1 MIMPFDCTCVFSPQ
15 LLSYSSIEIFCWI
28 KCTYYSKGG
37 SIANWINNSERE
49 KKTCNHK
56 TKTKPVKHNNE
67 GENLYSTNRYS
78 MFFYLWVRLRLNPRK
93 RVRDKRK
100 KTLESQNT
108 AISKYIKLG
117 LCSIL
122 EWVNVEFFCGT
133 QLQVSN
139 IKRYIP
145 KFDTVL
151 LHWNWSSLRRKY

>member
-100 KTLESQNT
+100 KTLESHSSNRRTRTWLSRHKSKPAAEVLHDYVGSCFRELFCQNR
-108 AISKYIKLG
+108 
-117 LCSIL
+117 
-122 EWVNVEFFCGT
+122 V
-133 QLQVSN
+133 
-139 IKRYIP
+139 
-145 KFDTVL
+145 
-151 LHWNWSSLRRKY
+151 